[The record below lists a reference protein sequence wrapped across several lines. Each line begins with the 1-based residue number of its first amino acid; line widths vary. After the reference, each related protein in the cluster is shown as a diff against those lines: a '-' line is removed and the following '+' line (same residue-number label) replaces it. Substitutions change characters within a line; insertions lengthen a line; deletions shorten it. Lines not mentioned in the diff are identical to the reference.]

1 MRKGL
6 KSFRAMRYGASE
18 LARLDRH
25 PRRPDD
31 PFHMVEQAT
40 SALAQVR
47 RHARAQAGKGLESAN
62 TRIRLITRIA
72 FGFGDPAA
80 LIPLAMLSP
89 SGYRPPRH
97 PHPEDDH
104 GYPVDTSGQPVLSD
118 PRARVELE
126 IES

>member
-6 KSFRAMRYGASE
+6 KSFHAMRYGASE

-47 RHARAQAGKGLESAN
+47 RHAWNHARAQASKGLESAN

-89 SGYRPPRH
+89 SGYRPPPPGR
-97 PHPEDDH
+97 
-104 GYPVDTSGQPVLSD
+104 
-118 PRARVELE
+118 
-126 IES
+126 